1 MKKKIALALCAA
13 IILAA
18 MVPAAVYAHGG
29 HGGRHHANRRVNE
42 RVAPRI
48 APRPGGGRVNAN
60 VAPRFEIC
68 PVEDCEI
75 YGPHEHDGTWY
86 HCAYYPH
93 GGGFCGG
100 GACYRR

>member
-13 IILAA
+13 ILLAI

-42 RVAPRI
+42 RVAPR
-48 APRPGGGRVNAN
+48 PGGGRVDAN

-68 PVEDCEI
+68 PVEGCET

-86 HCAYYPH
+86 HCADYPY
-93 GGGFCGG
+93 GGGYCGG